1 MLVFIQVAYYK
12 IDIFFIYWKI
22 FLFLLWSNSLTFF
35 SFVWFE
41 VPEYWVIQLNLIP
54 GNWFTREN
62 RREMWYK

>member
-1 MLVFIQVAYYK
+1 MLVFIQVAYMK
-12 IDIFFIYWKI
+12 LILFLFTENVFIFALVQQFNFFFIC
-22 FLFLLWSNSLTFF
+22 
-35 SFVWFE
+35 VWVD